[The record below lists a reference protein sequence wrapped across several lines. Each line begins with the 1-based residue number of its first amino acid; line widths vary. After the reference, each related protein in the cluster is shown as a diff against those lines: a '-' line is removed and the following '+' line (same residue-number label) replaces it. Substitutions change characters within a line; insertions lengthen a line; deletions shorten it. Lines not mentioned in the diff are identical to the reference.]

1 MNRIAIKNQAKSIL
15 GNKLFGSAWL
25 TVVLVIFLGNFV
37 TGIIPA
43 IGVLLLSGIISVGVN
58 SFMLKRIRTNAPFE
72 VGNVLDGVRSGIGD
86 NILLGIMIS
95 VFTFLWGLLLV
106 IPGIVKAYSY
116 SMATYIRVDHPEYT
130 WKECIDASKK
140 MTYGHKMELFIL
152 DLSFIGWALLATLTL
167 NLGNIALNP
176 YRNAAYAAFY
186 RQIQKE
192 KPYITNE

>member
-72 VGNVLDGVRSGIGD
+72 VGNVLDGVRSGIVD

-95 VFTFLWGLLLV
+95 VFTFLWSLLLV

-152 DLSFIGWALLATLTL
+152 DLSFIGWYIVGALCLGVGTLW
-167 NLGNIALNP
+167 AQ
-176 YRNAAYAAFY
+176 AY
-186 RQIQKE
+186 RQAAVALAYESLKAG
-192 KPYITNE
+192 N

>member
-43 IGVLLLSGIISVGVN
+43 IGILLLSGIISVGVN

-106 IPGIVKAYSY
+106 IPGLVKAYSY

-152 DLSFIGWALLATLTL
+152 DLSFIGWYIVGGLCLGVGTLWAQAYHKAAVALAYESLKA
-167 NLGNIALNP
+167 GN
-176 YRNAAYAAFY
+176 
-186 RQIQKE
+186 
-192 KPYITNE
+192 